1 MMDTIYSL
9 MDAVLPFA
17 WLGSNFMKNAFLA
30 VLLVTPLFGLISTMV
45 VSNRMA
51 FFSDSPGH
59 GAFTGIAI
67 GVLLGS
73 VSPLLSLV
81 VFSVVFALFIT
92 YIKNKSTASTDTIIG
107 VFSATAIALGL
118 MIMSHGGGFNKFSSF
133 LIGDILSI
141 TPDDLSAL
149 AVVFVLGLVAW
160 GLLFNQLLVL
170 SINSSFARSRGI
182 PAFWIESACTRCSPS
197 SSPSA
202 SSGSRHPDHQRD
214 ARSAGRRALVS
225 ASNVKQYHISSPV
238 LIAMFSG
245 FLGLMLALKRRMAAG
260 ATIVV
265 ISSVLFFLIAP
276 VEAVLQPLSGSY
288 RWVGQTGEQVCGR
301 MIIGNV
307 HAIQEGAF
315 RIGENDVMRHC
326 GRHGLSG
333 QVHIHRTGSK
343 AHFGDNVS
351 RSSITMITTGH
362 MTRFRLSSAST
373 STTTIR
379 TLSRRTCSSRI
390 SRRCARERAS
400 SVPSTTSRATR
411 ALRRRRSS
419 SRARSSSS
427 RAS

>member
-51 FFSDSPGH
+51 FFSDSLGH

-118 MIMSHGGGFNKFSSF
+118 MIMSHGGFNKFSSF

-149 AVVFVLGLVAW
+149 AVVFVLGLIAW

-182 PAFWIESACTRCSPS
+182 PAFWIESAF
-197 SSPSA
+197 A
-202 SSGSRHPDHQRD
+202 SLLAVVVSISIQWVGILIINAMLVLPAAG
-214 ARSAGRRALVS
+214 ARKIAN
-225 ASNVKQYHISSPV
+225 NVKQYHLFSV

-245 FLGLMLALKRRMAAG
+245 FLGLMLAYYFDMAAG

-265 ISSVLFFLIAP
+265 ISSVLFFLTLLLKP
-276 VEAVLQPLSGSY
+276 Y
-288 RWVGQTGEQVCGR
+288 
-301 MIIGNV
+301 
-307 HAIQEGAF
+307 F
-315 RIGENDVMRHC
+315 
-326 GRHGLSG
+326 
-333 QVHIHRTGSK
+333 
-343 AHFGDNVS
+343 S
-351 RSSITMITTGH
+351 R
-362 MTRFRLSSAST
+362 
-373 STTTIR
+373 
-379 TLSRRTCSSRI
+379 
-390 SRRCARERAS
+390 
-400 SVPSTTSRATR
+400 
-411 ALRRRRSS
+411 
-419 SRARSSSS
+419 
-427 RAS
+427 

>member
-9 MDAVLPFA
+9 MDAVLPFV

-51 FFSDSPGH
+51 FFSDSLGH

-182 PAFWIESACTRCSPS
+182 PAFWIESAFASLLAVVVSISIQWVGILIINAMLVLPAARAQYRQQRQAVPS
-197 SSPSA
+197 LLGAHRDVLGIP
-202 SSGSRHPDHQRD
+202 RPD
-214 ARSAGRRALVS
+214 ARLLLRHGRRCDDCRD
-225 ASNVKQYHISSPV
+225 
-238 LIAMFSG
+238 
-245 FLGLMLALKRRMAAG
+245 FLGA
-260 ATIVV
+260 
-265 ISSVLFFLIAP
+265 VLPDAP
-276 VEAVLQPLSGSY
+276 VEAVLQPLK
-288 RWVGQTGEQVCGR
+288 VDL
-301 MIIGNV
+301 IGPL
-307 HAIQEGAF
+307 GA
-315 RIGENDVMRHC
+315 D
-326 GRHGLSG
+326 
-333 QVHIHRTGSK
+333 
-343 AHFGDNVS
+343 
-351 RSSITMITTGH
+351 
-362 MTRFRLSSAST
+362 
-373 STTTIR
+373 
-379 TLSRRTCSSRI
+379 
-390 SRRCARERAS
+390 RERN
-400 SVPSTTSRATR
+400 
-411 ALRRRRSS
+411 LW
-419 SRARSSSS
+419 
-427 RAS
+427 

>member
-1 MMDTIYSL
+1 MMDAIYSL
-9 MDAVLPFA
+9 MDVVLPFA

-51 FFSDSPGH
+51 FFSDSLGH

-118 MIMSHGGGFNKFSSF
+118 MIMSHGGFNKFSSF

-182 PAFWIESACTRCSPS
+182 PAFWIESAFASLLAVVVSISIQWVGILIINAMLVLPAAARAISPTTS
-197 SSPSA
+197 SSTT
-202 SSGSRHPDHQRD
+202 SSR
-214 ARSAGRRALVS
+214 
-225 ASNVKQYHISSPV
+225 
-238 LIAMFSG
+238 
-245 FLGLMLALKRRMAAG
+245 
-260 ATIVV
+260 
-265 ISSVLFFLIAP
+265 
-276 VEAVLQPLSGSY
+276 
-288 RWVGQTGEQVCGR
+288 
-301 MIIGNV
+301 
-307 HAIQEGAF
+307 
-315 RIGENDVMRHC
+315 
-326 GRHGLSG
+326 
-333 QVHIHRTGSK
+333 
-343 AHFGDNVS
+343 
-351 RSSITMITTGH
+351 
-362 MTRFRLSSAST
+362 
-373 STTTIR
+373 
-379 TLSRRTCSSRI
+379 CSSR
-390 SRRCARERAS
+390 C
-400 SVPSTTSRATR
+400 SRAFS
-411 ALRRRRSS
+411 A
-419 SRARSSSS
+419 
-427 RAS
+427 